1 MSDKQIA
8 AIVLGA
14 GKGTRMNSD
23 LPKVM
28 MPVAGKPMIRHILDV
43 LEKAGTDKIVV
54 VIAPD
59 GDLVKKEVAPYPTCV
74 QEKQL
79 GTGHAVMAARPE
91 LYTFHG
97 DILVIFGDQ
106 PMYTEETIRRMV
118 EKRREGYAVVCL
130 GFRPKD
136 PARYGRLIMKGD
148 NLERIVE
155 YKDASEEERKI
166 NFCNSGVMVFDSET
180 MFDILS
186 SISNENAAG
195 EYYLTD
201 AVGIARRRGLKC
213 GAIEC
218 DPDELSGA
226 NTQEELAALEKY
238 LTARNN
244 KGK

>member
-1 MSDKQIA
+1 
-8 AIVLGA
+8 
-14 GKGTRMNSD
+14 
-23 LPKVM
+23 
-28 MPVAGKPMIRHILDV
+28 
-43 LEKAGTDKIVV
+43 
-54 VIAPD
+54 
-59 GDLVKKEVAPYPTCV
+59 
-74 QEKQL
+74 
-79 GTGHAVMAARPE
+79 
-91 LYTFHG
+91 
-97 DILVIFGDQ
+97 
-106 PMYTEETIRRMV
+106 
-118 EKRREGYAVVCL
+118 
-130 GFRPKD
+130 
-136 PARYGRLIMKGD
+136 
-148 NLERIVE
+148 
-155 YKDASEEERKI
+155 
-166 NFCNSGVMVFDSET
+166 MVFDSET

>member
-43 LEKAGTDKIVV
+43 LGKAGTDKIVV

-91 LYTFHG
+91 LCTFHG

-166 NFCNSGVMVFDSET
+166 NFCNSGMMCFDGEK
-180 MFDILS
+180 MFEILAS
-186 SISNENAAG
+186 VSNENAAG

-201 AVGIARRRGLKC
+201 AVAIALRMGLKC
-213 GAIEC
+213 SAIEC
-218 DPDELSGA
+218 PVEEAAAA
-226 NTQEELAALEKY
+226 NTREELAVLEQYMQRRLK
-238 LTARNN
+238 
-244 KGK
+244 K